1 MSESETTCYAVTIAT
16 DIPAIGDNPPF
27 TIYLVLTQD
36 EGLAAEAVAAVIPA
50 TWSVTNARR
59 TTIQN
64 TTIERLGLR
73 PGQVHH
79 L

>member
-1 MSESETTCYAVTIAT
+1 MSEATTTCYAVTVAT
-16 DIPAIGDNPPF
+16 DIPAAGDNPPF
-27 TIYLVLTQD
+27 TIYLVLT
-36 EGLAAEAVAAVIPA
+36 ENEELAAEAVAATIPA
-50 TWSVTNARR
+50 AWSVTNARR

-64 TTIERLGLR
+64 ETIERLGLR